1 MSDSKNKIKLFE
13 EQQVLLKGVSA
24 LDAPQKEKY
33 IYDRR
38 EWAPIYDIVSYIC
51 VMLFVFLM
59 TAWRDDMTTGD
70 ARFAVGFIVVVGVLP
85 SLWRSSL
92 RITVMDSKV
101 TFMQGFLFGDWAI
114 SYDDV
119 ASIIFI
125 NSSKFDYGEKSWSF
139 KQREFGF
146 AHRDLQFV
154 IKLNNGDYYIIRSKH
169 AKEVLAAIK
178 KARPSIIIS

>member
-1 MSDSKNKIKLFE
+1 
-13 EQQVLLKGVSA
+13 VSA

-38 EWAPIYDIVSYIC
+38 EWAPVYRIVSFIVY
-51 VMLFVFLM
+51 VMLPVFSM
-59 TAWRDDMTTGD
+59 AAWRDDMTTGD
-70 ARFAVGFIVVVGVLP
+70 ARFAVGFFVVVVVA

-125 NSSKFDYGEKSWSF
+125 NSSKFDYGEKSEKSWSF

-146 AHRDLQFV
+146 AHSDLQFV
-154 IKLNNGDYYIIRSKH
+154 VKLNNGDYYIIRSEH